1 VEYLHTNDDG
11 STIKYTEEMIK
22 ATILDASYNKEV
34 INNLRPKLFNI
45 RQEVYDF
52 FNERYDTNDD
62 EITCS
67 VEDVNKLLES
77 IGADQL
83 KRLWTVSGRIEFT
96 VTDIEADSE
105 DDARDQV
112 ENNLSVEF
120 DGNIVD
126 DYSIEV
132 NDIEQQ

>member
-34 INNLRPKLFNI
+34 VNNLRPKLFNI

-120 DGNIVD
+120 DGNSVD

>member
-1 VEYLHTNDDG
+1 MEYLHTNDDG

-34 INNLRPKLFNI
+34 VNNLRPKLFNI

-120 DGNIVD
+120 DGNSVD

>member
-1 VEYLHTNDDG
+1 MEYLHTNDDG

-34 INNLRPKLFNI
+34 VNNLRPKLFNI

-112 ENNLSVEF
+112 KSNLSVEF
-120 DGNIVD
+120 DGNSVD

>member
-112 ENNLSVEF
+112 ESNLSVEF
-120 DGNIVD
+120 DGNSVD